1 MRYLLRPAL
10 LILLF
15 LWGCETAEEAPTSEE
30 LSYDTLRTVHSADI
44 GAGVNALG
52 LFSTTSHMIALNRP
66 PGPLFSVFSLPAVEP
81 LYTWGVQGEGP
92 EEFSAP
98 VAAASVNVF
107 GDTIQVDDPNRHMV
121 RTFTIGDEAFKLV
134 DERPLPYD
142 GQRGPLNTVTRLDSL
157 TYLATVAPAGDE
169 QSEFLLLNIAEEEA
183 RPFGTYPTT
192 DLEGREKYQSYMKR
206 LAANPNGNGFIAVY
220 LTHDRVRLYDDTGT
234 LQSDRADFSHRE
246 TEGAYR
252 LSAEGMEQYAYVLAP
267 FAEEEEMF
275 EADTYRPVLEIWDWS
290 GQRAEAYVLDAPI
303 HLFTVSEAS
312 GHLYGY
318 SFLKPEEVFVFELP

>member
-1 MRYLLRPAL
+1 MRYILSVAP
-10 LILLF
+10 LILL
-15 LWGCETAEEAPTSEE
+15 LLCGCEAEEAPATEE
-30 LSYDTLRTVHSADI
+30 LSYDTLRTARSAEI
-44 GAGVNALG
+44 GTGVNALG
-52 LFSTTSHMIALNRP
+52 LFSTQSYVVALNRP

-107 GDTIQVDDPNRHMV
+107 GDTIQVDDPNRHVV
-121 RTFTIGDEAFKLV
+121 RTFAIGDEAFELV
-134 DERPLPYD
+134 DERSLPYD
-142 GQRGPLNTVTRLDSL
+142 GRRGPLNTVTRLDSL

-169 QSEFLLLNIAEEEA
+169 QSEFLLLDAAAEA
-183 RPFGTYPTT
+183 AQPFGTYPST

-206 LAANPNGNGFIAVY
+206 LAAPPNGDGFIAVY
-220 LTHDRVRLYDDTGT
+220 LTHDRVRLYDDSGT
-234 LQSDRADFSHRE
+234 LQSDRADFSDHQTAE
-246 TEGAYR
+246 AYR
-252 LSAEGMEQYAYVLAP
+252 LSAEGTAQYAYVLAP

-275 EADTYRPVLEIWDWS
+275 EADTYHPVLEIWDWS

-318 SFLKPEEVFVFELP
+318 SFLKPEEIFVFELP